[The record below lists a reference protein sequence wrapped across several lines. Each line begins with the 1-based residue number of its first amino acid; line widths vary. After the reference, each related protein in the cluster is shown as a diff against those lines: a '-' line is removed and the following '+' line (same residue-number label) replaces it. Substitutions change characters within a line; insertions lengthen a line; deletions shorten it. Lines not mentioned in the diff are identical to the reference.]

1 MPKRENKQGKWLLCL
16 WAHEKC
22 QKSCLCPVANIRV
35 SLLLSF
41 DAWNQAERFHDNQQ
55 TLCLFTEW
63 QGMTVLA
70 SDILVFFSSFS
81 PQQRFVLVDENGN
94 GIFHFICQ
102 SFYGQSKR

>member
-1 MPKRENKQGKWLLCL
+1 
-16 WAHEKC
+16 
-22 QKSCLCPVANIRV
+22 
-35 SLLLSF
+35 
-41 DAWNQAERFHDNQQ
+41 
-55 TLCLFTEW
+55 
-63 QGMTVLA
+63 MTVLA

>member
-1 MPKRENKQGKWLLCL
+1 M
-16 WAHEKC
+16 
-22 QKSCLCPVANIRV
+22 

-63 QGMTVLA
+63 AGKMTVLA
-70 SDILVFFSSFS
+70 SDILVFFLFS

-94 GIFHFICQ
+94 GIFILFVI
-102 SFYGQSKR
+102 SMAKVNGSLI